1 MKKEVLIDLQAQE
14 GPVEHGR
21 RKIRE
26 VEIDEEAS
34 FLCSKCST
42 NPNCM
47 VCHENRLPHDPKEEA
62 NTNVDVSSI
71 TDPKS
76 DTNGEAE
83 AGPSG
88 SQAAKKDIGGEASAR
103 PSGSQEVKD
112 ETEEEEKVE
121 DEDHGPLRFRCFR
134 CKQEAHYEHCKLLTA

>member
-1 MKKEVLIDLQAQE
+1 LQALE

-42 NPNCM
+42 NPKCM
-47 VCHENRLPHDPKEEA
+47 VCHQNKLPGDPKGEEVK
-62 NTNVDVSSI
+62 TNGDISST
-71 TDPKS
+71 TDPKK
-76 DTNGEAE
+76 DINGEGE

-88 SQAAKKDIGGEASAR
+88 SQTAKDR
-103 PSGSQEVKD
+103 D
-112 ETEEEEKVE
+112 ETEEEEKGEEE
-121 DEDHGPLRFRCFR
+121 DDGPLRFRCFR
-134 CKQEAHYEHCKLLTA
+134 CKQEAHYEHCKLE